1 MNEDN
6 PNRMMKRMVTY
17 APLCLWNEISMGG
30 IADDDF
36 LAHE

>member
-1 MNEDN
+1 
-6 PNRMMKRMVTY
+6 MMKIMVTY
-17 APLCLWNEISMGG
+17 APLRLWNDISMGV